1 METDTT
7 QQTAETALQQQSATT
22 TDTTP
27 SPPIESAPST
37 NQRPDFIPEKFWD
50 AQKGEAKLDQLAISY
65 ANLEKAFSSKSQ
77 APKKPGADASPE
89 DQAKY
94 FADLRKFT
102 GAPEKPE
109 DYGLKAPDKLPEG
122 VEWNA
127 ELAGKAASIA
137 HKYSVP
143 PEALQELID
152 LNNENIS
159 GLVEKSQA
167 MQQEQVDAMVAEL
180 NAEWKDNAKDNWQRA
195 NRGATALGV
204 DLEAS
209 GLGNNP
215 HFIRAALRFDEM
227 IGDDKGLVKSDSTAT
242 YREQMTKIQGSD
254 DFQGKNGPEAQQ
266 SALARLQGLF
276 NASQK

>member
-22 TDTTP
+22 TDTTTT
-27 SPPIESAPST
+27 PIEAAPST
-37 NQRPDFIPEKFWD
+37 NQRPDFIPESFWD

-143 PEALQELID
+143 PEALQELIN

-180 NAEWKDNAKDNWQRA
+180 NAEWKDNAMKPCCWCKETMTPSPSSRPKTWEKKKYCSSACSAAAIVPTRKKPAARRA
-195 NRGATALGV
+195 
-204 DLEAS
+204 S
-209 GLGNNP
+209 
-215 HFIRAALRFDEM
+215 
-227 IGDDKGLVKSDSTAT
+227 
-242 YREQMTKIQGSD
+242 
-254 DFQGKNGPEAQQ
+254 
-266 SALARLQGLF
+266 
-276 NASQK
+276 

>member
-7 QQTAETALQQQSATT
+7 QPTADNALQQQAATT
-22 TDTTP
+22 TDTTTTP
-27 SPPIESAPST
+27 MEAAPST

-94 FADLRKFT
+94 FSDLRKFT

-143 PEALQELID
+143 PEALQELIN

-195 NRGATALGV
+195 NRGAIALGV

-227 IGDDKGLVKSDSTAT
+227 IGDDKGLISSDSQAT
-242 YREQMTKIQGSD
+242 YKEQMERIQKGD
-254 DFQGKNGPEAQQ
+254 DFNGKNGPEKQQ
-266 SALARLQGLF
+266 AALARLQGLF

>member
-7 QQTAETALQQQSATT
+7 QQTADNALQTQAATT
-22 TDTTP
+22 TDTTTT
-27 SPPIESAPST
+27 PIEAAPST
-37 NQRPDFIPEKFWD
+37 VTRPDFIPEKFWD

-94 FADLRKFT
+94 YADLRKFT

-109 DYGLKAPDKLPEG
+109 DYGIKAPDNLPAG

-127 ELAGKAASIA
+127 ELAGKAVGIA
-137 HKYSVP
+137 HKYGVP
-143 PEALQELID
+143 PEALHELIN

-159 GLVEKSQA
+159 SIVAKSESAQK
-167 MQQEQVDAMVAEL
+167 EQVEAMVAEL
-180 NAEWKDNAKDNWQRA
+180 NAEWKDDAKNNWQRA
-195 NRGATALGV
+195 NRGAIALGV

-227 IGDDKGLVKSDSTAT
+227 IGDDKGLISSDSQAT
-242 YREQMTKIQGSD
+242 YKEQMERIQKGP
-254 DFQGKNGPEAQQ
+254 DFNGKNGPEKQQ
-266 SALARLQGLF
+266 AALARLQGLF